1 VGVERID
8 YTKGLPERIRALR
21 FFFETYPEYRERLV
35 FVQLAAPSRGMIDR
49 YQEIQREVEEGV
61 RELNQAFQTKTW
73 RPFLYLK
80 AHHEHRDIWAYYRHA
95 DFCMV
100 TSLHDGMNLVAKE
113 FVSVRDDEDG
123 ALILSR
129 FAGASHELRD
139 ALIVNPYD
147 LAGMAESIRA
157 ALEMPPEERRARMIR
172 MRHSVVDH
180 NIYRWAG
187 LLLSELARIPVES
200 TGAKAS

>member
-1 VGVERID
+1 
-8 YTKGLPERIRALR
+8 
-21 FFFETYPEYRERLV
+21 
-35 FVQLAAPSRGMIDR
+35 
-49 YQEIQREVEEGV
+49 
-61 RELNQAFQTKTW
+61 
-73 RPFLYLK
+73 
-80 AHHEHRDIWAYYRHA
+80 
-95 DFCMV
+95 
-100 TSLHDGMNLVAKE
+100 MNLVAKE

-157 ALEMPPEERRARMIR
+157 ALEMPAEERRARMIR
-172 MRHSVVDH
+172 MRHSVIDH

-187 LLLSELARIPVES
+187 LLLSELARIPVET

>member
-1 VGVERID
+1 
-8 YTKGLPERIRALR
+8 
-21 FFFETYPEYRERLV
+21 
-35 FVQLAAPSRGMIDR
+35 
-49 YQEIQREVEEGV
+49 
-61 RELNQAFQTKTW
+61 
-73 RPFLYLK
+73 
-80 AHHEHRDIWAYYRHA
+80 
-95 DFCMV
+95 MV

-123 ALILSR
+123 TLILSR

-147 LAGMAESIRA
+147 LAGMAEAERA

-200 TGAKAS
+200 TGAKAP

>member
-1 VGVERID
+1 M
-8 YTKGLPERIRALR
+8 
-21 FFFETYPEYRERLV
+21 
-35 FVQLAAPSRGMIDR
+35 QLAAPSRGMIDR

-187 LLLSELARIPVES
+187 LLLSELARIPVET